1 MNSGQF
7 YRRDTKHEL
16 VAPHFDVRPSIETPP
31 QRSTNWN
38 SVIGQLLAYGGVAAL
53 TVGTVLVLWGYFG
66 GPPTYTPTG
75 WLIATA
81 GQMGL
86 FLGVIT
92 LVSGGMEHTTEEV
105 CRRIDFLGDR
115 ILRVEQ
121 ASRDHALRG
130 PSIPAE
136 RFVDGAVHEEHAA
149 HESVR

>member
-1 MNSGQF
+1 MPPI
-7 YRRDTKHEL
+7 E
-16 VAPHFDVRPSIETPP
+16 APPP
-31 QRSTNWN
+31 RGTNWN
-38 SVIGQLLAYGGVAAL
+38 SIIGQLLAYGGVATL

-66 GPPTYTPTG
+66 GPTTYTPTG

-81 GQMGL
+81 GQMLL

-136 RFVDGAVHEEHAA
+136 RFVDGAVHEERA
-149 HESVR
+149 VRETVR

>member
-1 MNSGQF
+1 MPPI
-7 YRRDTKHEL
+7 E
-16 VAPHFDVRPSIETPP
+16 APPP
-31 QRSTNWN
+31 RGTNWN
-38 SVIGQLLAYGGVAAL
+38 SIIGQLLAYGGVATL

-66 GPPTYTPTG
+66 GPTTYTPTG

-81 GQMGL
+81 GQMLL

-136 RFVDGAVHEEHAA
+136 RFVDGAVHEERT
-149 HESVR
+149 VRERVR